1 MCLEEAFLEDPRSDL
16 SGHFFTGMSH
26 VSVGFGFS
34 IAFFVVVVGFRGYLS
49 VEKLILSVKKQ
60 YMSMHIKDVCHI
72 REDIYAIF
80 VGNLSVE

>member
-1 MCLEEAFLEDPRSDL
+1 MICQVTFSQVD
-16 SGHFFTGMSH
+16 H

-34 IAFFVVVVGFRGYLS
+34 IAFFVVVVVGFRGYLS